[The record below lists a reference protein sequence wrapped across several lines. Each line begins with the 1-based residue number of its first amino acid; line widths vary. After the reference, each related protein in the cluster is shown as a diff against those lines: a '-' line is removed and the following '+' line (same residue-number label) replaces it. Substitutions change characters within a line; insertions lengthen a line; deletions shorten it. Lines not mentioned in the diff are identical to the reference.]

1 MKSDERRVVPRFA
14 VQIPLRFRPIGLL
27 HDRKEHAAESIN
39 LSRCG
44 AYFASPVG
52 LPLGAALEITLK
64 LPGEIT
70 GLETFRAQC
79 LCRVVHA
86 EALGDGRTGY
96 GVEIERF
103 MPPAYAGVWA
113 GTTGAETG
121 QSAHKPQQRT

>member
-1 MKSDERRVVPRFA
+1 MKSDERRVVPRFD

-27 HDRKEHAAESIN
+27 HGRKDHAAESVN

-44 AYFASPVG
+44 AYFVSPVG
-52 LPLGAALEITLK
+52 LPLGSALELSLR

-70 GLETFRAQC
+70 GLETFHAQC

-103 MPPAYAGVWA
+103 MPPAYAGMWT
-113 GTTGAETG
+113 GTPGAETRP
-121 QSAHKPQQRT
+121 SALNSQQRA